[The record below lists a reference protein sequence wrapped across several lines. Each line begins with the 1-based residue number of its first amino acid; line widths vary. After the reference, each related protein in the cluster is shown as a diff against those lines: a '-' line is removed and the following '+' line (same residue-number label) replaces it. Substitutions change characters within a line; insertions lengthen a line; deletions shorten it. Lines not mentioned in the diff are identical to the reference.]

1 MNEPVIGRT
10 IREGEILYSLPNDIG
25 VRLLKERYHDSLS
38 DDESN
43 ILDEIITL
51 RRKVVPLY
59 GF

>member
-10 IREGEILYSLPNDIG
+10 IREGEILYSLPANIG
-25 VRLLKERYHDSLS
+25 VRLLKDRHSDSLS
-38 DDESN
+38 EDELT
-43 ILDEIITL
+43 ILDEIIEL

>member
-25 VRLLKERYHDSLS
+25 VRLLKDRYSDSLS
-38 DDESN
+38 EDELA
-43 ILDEIITL
+43 ILNEIIEL